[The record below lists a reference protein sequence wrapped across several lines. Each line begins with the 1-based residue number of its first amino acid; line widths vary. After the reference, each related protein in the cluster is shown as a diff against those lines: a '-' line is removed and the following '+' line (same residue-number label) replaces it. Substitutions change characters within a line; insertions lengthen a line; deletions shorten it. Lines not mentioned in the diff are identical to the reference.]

1 MSAFWPRT
9 LAILLLAAAVALV
22 GPDLASANQFS
33 SNAAVLLGNG
43 DDSFGSL
50 AASGLSIPPASS
62 SMVVMRTDGMEAP
75 SLIPMRV
82 DSTLAPSGQDGEGT
96 TGMKSE
102 TGALLWSLLGTV
114 VPVAASA
121 PFVWTPAS
129 PSGAAV
135 LLVGAVIIGPSLGHF
150 YAARPGVAFAGIG
163 VRLLAGAGVA
173 VGGLASTSEGGA
185 TSGSNAM
192 AAIGAIVG
200 GASIVWDILRAPHS
214 ARVHNN
220 QVRQGRISL
229 RITPSVHAG
238 GLGLCAVATF

>member
-1 MSAFWPRT
+1 MRVSWSHA
-9 LAILLLAAAVALV
+9 LVIVALAAAVALV
-22 GPDLASANQFS
+22 EPELVSANQFS
-33 SNAAVLLGNG
+33 STAAVLFANG
-43 DDSFGSL
+43 DDGFGSL
-50 AASGLSIPPASS
+50 AASGPSIPPASS
-62 SMVVMRTDGMEAP
+62 SMAAMRTEGMEAP

-82 DSTLAPSGQDGEGT
+82 DSTLVSSGQDGEGA

-114 VPVAASA
+114 VPVGVSA
-121 PFVWTPAS
+121 PFVWTPTA
-129 PSGAAV
+129 PNGAAV

-150 YAARPGVAFAGIG
+150 YAARPGAAFLGIG

-173 VGGLASTSEGGA
+173 VGGLASVSEGGA
-185 TSGSNAM
+185 TSGANAIV
-192 AAIGAIVG
+192 AIGAIVG

-229 RITPSVHAG
+229 LVTPSLHAG

>member
-1 MSAFWPRT
+1 MRVTWSHA
-9 LAILLLAAAVALV
+9 LAILALAAAVALV
-22 GPDLASANQFS
+22 GPELVSANQFS
-33 SNAAVLLGNG
+33 STAAVLFGNG
-43 DDSFGSL
+43 DDGFGSL

-62 SMVVMRTDGMEAP
+62 SMAAMGTEGMEAP

-82 DSTLAPSGQDGEGT
+82 DSTLVSSGQDGEGA

-102 TGALLWSLLGTV
+102 TGALLWSLLGTA
-114 VPVAASA
+114 VPIGASA
-121 PFVWTPAS
+121 PFVWTPTA
-129 PSGAAV
+129 PNGAAV

-150 YAARPGVAFAGIG
+150 YAARSGAAFAGIG
-163 VRLLAGAGVA
+163 VRLLAGAGVV

-192 AAIGAIVG
+192 AAVGAIVG

-220 QVRQGRISL
+220 QIRQNRISL
-229 RITPSVHAG
+229 RVMPSMHPS